1 MILQGENS
9 LAGDKLAMIETS
21 WPLVYTNKITTSL
34 SGLAVSVG
42 NVTIASYC
50 ICVCVS
56 MSVYLCLHVCQ
67 CVFGRQGTQVVIKD
81 VYIISKEAILNCI

>member
-50 ICVCVS
+50 ICVCVYVCV
-56 MSVYLCLHVCQ
+56 SVSACVSVCIWKA
-67 CVFGRQGTQVVIKD
+67 GDAGSD
-81 VYIISKEAILNCI
+81 